1 MSATEAQL
9 ADAHRTIE
17 LQSDVVRHLDELL
30 TEAKAERDKAVQ
42 AMSVLDSAAAA
53 LVREVDYLR
62 AVLARHQ
69 IEVDA

>member
-9 ADAHRTIE
+9 ADAHRTIQ
-17 LQSDVVRHLDELL
+17 LQSDVVKHLDELL
-30 TEAKAERDKAVQ
+30 TEAKAERDKAVESM
-42 AMSVLDSAAAA
+42 ALLDSAAAA
-53 LVREVDYLR
+53 LIREIDHLR